1 MQKMLCDFKQNVS
14 PKIQKKS
21 MITIAWTV
29 RGGQDPGRRFLPNCS
44 LAGILERIFWTKMI
58 INDSR
63 KKCCVISNKTRHP
76 KFKKINDH
84 HRVNGSWGP
93 GPRSPISAKLQS
105 GGHFEEGF
113 LGKNDY
119 Q

>member
-1 MQKMLCDFKQNVS
+1 
-14 PKIQKKS
+14 
-21 MITIAWTV
+21 
-29 RGGQDPGRRFLPNCS
+29 
-44 LAGILERIFWTKMI
+44 MI

-63 KKCCVISNKTRHP
+63 KQCCVISNKTRRP

-84 HRVNGSWGP
+84 QRANGSWGP
-93 GPRSPISAKLQS
+93 GPRSPISAKRQS
-105 GGHFEEGF
+105 GVHFEEGF